1 MAELRLTL
9 SLALTPFPAVNLQ
22 FSGNLTNKNINF
34 ICRGEVESP
43 NSLFKPWD
51 LWFYQPVKL
60 PDESQE
66 ISEIILQPYLPKT
79 KKKKDQFS

>member
-1 MAELRLTL
+1 MSVAELCLTL

-34 ICRGEVESP
+34 IRRGGKKSP
-43 NSLFKPWD
+43 NSLFKPRD

-66 ISEIILQPYLPKT
+66 IILQPYLPKT
-79 KKKKDQFS
+79 KKKKDQSS